1 LALKFVDSSINTF
14 IAQIQSYGQPPSE
27 LLGELPPGFDGGLLQ
42 AGNDCAIA

>member
-1 LALKFVDSSINTF
+1 VLKIVDRSVDAY

-42 AGNDCAIA
+42 AGNDCTIA